1 MTELAQNK
9 AAMLRAL
16 IEGLPS
22 SALFRLEQMLSNQSA
37 FDETLDAVWRMLDL
51 EVRDRSVR
59 DIVLA
64 PVAGLLDG
72 PRRVFPKA
80 LMAKLWRFLKSDH
93 PAAVFEAE
101 AMAKVWDP
109 EALDVSSFDRLCL
122 LGAEGLKADWRP
134 EPLSSIDPSDATKL
148 AGYLTLAPIIRRN
161 MGALPEW
168 VSRMGPEQKVAARLG
183 YRDCALVSPDAGAH
197 YFEILSSL
205 LPEPDQVLRII
216 SAVMDR
222 PSERYLSDS
231 ELSGF
236 GQRMLESIDRCLA
249 EIKTYD
255 CDGGIEAGRQA
266 GRVVHR
272 ATQAIAELDSA
283 VQLSKEGAWGQRL
296 AQQKRSLAEMVEI
309 HLKRIEKS
317 VGKALPVHV
326 IRYSARLSG
335 KAPRVSDMPDPA
347 ELTRALSLL
356 AFADEIRADAATG
369 GFGAT
374 RARILDAVE
383 KHTDPYVVDLLDLL
397 RTGDA
402 ESSARIRNYI
412 EAAAQILGLI
422 HDEKA
427 ADLVRRRLAAA

>member
-1 MTELAQNK
+1 MTELAPKK

-16 IEGLPS
+16 IEGLPNG
-22 SALFRLEQMLSNQSA
+22 ALFRLEQLLANQSVY
-37 FDETLDAVWRMLDL
+37 DEALDAVWKMLDL
-51 EVRDRSVR
+51 EVQDRSVR
-59 DIVLA
+59 NIVLA

-72 PRRVFPKA
+72 PRRVFPKMV
-80 LMAKLWRFLKSDH
+80 MAKLWRFLKSEH
-93 PAAVFEAE
+93 PAAVAEAE
-101 AMAKVWDP
+101 AMARVWDP
-109 EALDVSSFDRLCL
+109 DAIDVSSFDRLCL
-122 LGAEGLKADWRP
+122 LGAEGLKANPPAD
-134 EPLSSIDPSDATKL
+134 PLSTIDLADAAKL

-161 MGALPEW
+161 MVALPEW

-183 YRDCALVSPDAGAH
+183 YRDCAQVSPDAGAH

-231 ELSGF
+231 ELSRF
-236 GQRMLESIDRCLA
+236 GQRMLEAIDRCLA
-249 EIKTYD
+249 EIKAYD
-255 CDGGIEAGRQA
+255 CDGGIEAGREA

-272 ATQAIAELDSA
+272 AAQAIAELDSA
-283 VQLSKEGAWGQRL
+283 VQLSKEGPWGQRL
-296 AQQKRSLAEMVEI
+296 AQQKRSLAEMVES
-309 HLKRIEKS
+309 HLKRIEKA

-335 KAPRVSDMPDPA
+335 TAPKVTDTPDQV

-356 AFADEIRADAATG
+356 AFADEIRIDAASG

-374 RARILDAVE
+374 RSRILEAVE
-383 KHTDPYVVDLLDLL
+383 KHTDPYVVDLLELL

-402 ESSARIRNYI
+402 ENSARIRTYI
-412 EAAAQILGLI
+412 EAAAQILGLV